1 MVADQHA
8 RKSAPSLL
16 DRRHV
21 SVDHVLVAVAVLGI
35 VVAVAVALWSGA

>member
-8 RKSAPSLL
+8 RKRVPSPL

-21 SVDHVLVAVAVLGI
+21 SVDQILVAVAVLGI